1 MLVELRIK
9 NFAIIDELELAF
21 KPGLVVLTG
30 ETGAGKSIIM
40 GALSMLLGS
49 RADMTDLRSGAEW
62 ASVEAVFRIPDKV
75 REPVHAL
82 LEKEALLEESD
93 YLSLG
98 RELRRDKRN
107 VARVNGH
114 RASVGLLVELGEYL
128 IDIHGQSD
136 HLSLMRV
143 NQHEGLLD
151 RYAHVDDALK
161 SYQETYRELQNVQ
174 QELISLE
181 KIEHEATRRSE
192 LLTYQLNEIESA
204 DLIEGEDEELKYE
217 HKRLAN
223 AEKLAELSQNTLVY
237 LDDAPPDRPT
247 VMDLLGRM
255 VSDIKNLVAI
265 DPSQAPLDEKI
276 QELFEEMTE
285 FGHDLTTY
293 MESLEFDP
301 VQLRNVEDRLNLI
314 RSLKRKYGQT
324 ISEILDYAE
333 QARAELETFAT
344 SSARIDELG
353 KLKEQLLIE
362 LGQKGQSLTHQ
373 RKAGAEKMAAALENE
388 LEDLRMAQAR
398 FRVNFDQSPD
408 PDGVPVGDGR
418 HLAYTQN
425 GLEKIEFLIE
435 TNPGEGFKPLARV
448 ASGGET
454 SRLMLALKQVLVK
467 ADNISTLVFDEI
479 DQGIG
484 GRVGAIVGYKLRK
497 LAAQHQVFCITH
509 LPQLAGFGEQHLHV
523 EKRIENGRTLTQ
535 VHPLTNEERVNE
547 LSQMLGGVNA
557 ANKKAAQNILKNINQ
572 LVESL

>member
-535 VHPLTNEERVNE
+535 VHPLTNDERVNE

>member
-535 VHPLTNEERVNE
+535 VHLLTNEERVNE